1 MIEYKDNVF
10 YKNDKKT
17 YIVENIRGFFKIK
30 YPSGKLVA
38 GFKIKKSIFGKS
50 RAILGN
56 MKIEKDKNDPIN
68 KAKIVNRNIN
78 LIEND
83 GKYALVRGSDFLAN
97 FDFDKNL
104 LEIYEDEGFCIV
116 IFIAL
121 KNL

>member
-1 MIEYKDNVF
+1 MIEYKDNIF
-10 YKNDKKT
+10 YKNNKKT
-17 YIVENIRGFFKIK
+17 YIVENTRGFFKIK

-38 GFKIKKSIFGKS
+38 GFKIKKSLFGKS

-56 MKIEKDKNDPIN
+56 MKIEKDKNVPIG
-68 KAKIVNRNIN
+68 KIVNRNIN

-97 FDFDKNL
+97 FDFEKNL
-104 LEIYEDEGFCIV
+104 LEVYEDEGLCIV
-116 IFIAL
+116 IFTAL